1 MPLSLGEE
9 MSAVIVKKKKIY
21 LVISLPECL
30 GMMDIVSFHFK
41 ENILDVRDVSTVG
54 N

>member
-1 MPLSLGEE
+1 
-9 MSAVIVKKKKIY
+9 MSAVIVKKKKKIY